1 MEKETNKKETNKKAI
16 VIAGIAVVA
25 VVVIAVILLL
35 TTRGKDAYRILKV
48 FEVEG
53 EAFVTRTDVGELE
66 PYANMVL
73 ESGDTV
79 RLNTGLMTI
88 QADGDKYIY
97 LEEQTELVLEASG
110 TDKDSKTTIVL
121 KEGAITNDIQNPL
134 SEDSTYEINTPN
146 STMSVRGT
154 TFRVA
159 VYTDENGVQYTRVSV
174 FDGKVET
181 ALLGAD
187 GSVSDPTFVEKG
199 KEVIIYDDG
208 TVTDYVGDI
217 QDIDFSTLPKE
228 VIELLIEMIDEGMD
242 IGVTKE
248 DLEGYLDAGPFT
260 VTFMYNGTVFGTQE
274 VNRDAYA
281 TKPMLMPEAS
291 GSWDFDFN
299 TPITADVEIEWK

>member
-1 MEKETNKKETNKKAI
+1 MEKGNNKKII
-16 VIAGIAVVA
+16 VIAGIAVA
-25 VVVIAVILLL
+25 VVVVVAVILLL
-35 TTRGKDAYRILKV
+35 TTKGKDTYRILKI

-53 EAFVTRTDVGELE
+53 EALVTRADVGELE

-73 ESGDTV
+73 ESGDDV
-79 RLNTGLMTI
+79 RLDTGLMTI
-88 QADGDKYIY
+88 QADSDKYIY

-110 TDKDSKTTIVL
+110 TDKDSKTNIVL
-121 KEGAITNDIQNPL
+121 KAGSITNDIQNPL

-154 TFRVA
+154 TFRVS
-159 VYTDENGVQYTRVSV
+159 VYTDEAGVQYTRVSV

-181 ALLGAD
+181 ALRSAD
-187 GSVSDPTFVEKG
+187 GSVSDPTFIEKG

-228 VIELLIEMIDEGMD
+228 VIELLIEIIDEGTD

-248 DLEGYLDAGPFT
+248 DLEEYLDAGPFT

-281 TKPMLMPEAS
+281 TEPILMPTSS

-299 TPITADVEIEWK
+299 TPITKDVEIEWK